1 MSKFGAKFQPKFQK
15 SAKSSLNQ
23 GGFSFKALIKSK
35 ELHKRLGFTFCILL
49 VYRLVSFIPLPGIDV
64 EQIASLQARIS
75 GSFFGMIDVFSG
87 GSLGRM
93 TIMALN
99 IAPYISSSILFQ
111 LLGTISPY
119 FANLKKQGE
128 IGRSKITKYTKWGAL
143 ALSVVQ
149 GYGLATALELMKDTS
164 EIVMFPGWAFRI
176 IACLIFCGSTMLVM
190 WFGEQI
196 TSRGIGNGS
205 SIIIYTG
212 IVANLPSSLVK
223 LFSLGKSGEVAIFK
237 LFLVC
242 LLIFMLF
249 LLIVFV
255 ERIERPVEVHYTR
268 KQISASMMMEARS
281 SYLPIKLNPAGVLP
295 PIFAGTILTVPAM
308 LLSTFGIAKYEWGR
322 YILQNLGHG
331 KWLFTVLYAILIFS
345 VSSIYATMFF
355 DCKETADNLNKSGGF
370 IRGYR
375 PGEQTAKFFEELL
388 LRVSSIGG
396 VYLTLICVVPEIMM
410 SQSLVSLYFSGT
422 SFIIVVGVALDFIER
437 IRTTILSFR
446 YEKLFKSG
454 YGGLM

>member
-1 MSKFGAKFQPKFQK
+1 MRNTKQNVAK
-15 SAKSSLNQ
+15 

-49 VYRLVSFIPLPGIDV
+49 AYRLASFIPLPGIDV
-64 EQIASLQARIS
+64 EQLASVQARIS
-75 GSFFGMIDVFSG
+75 GSFFGMFDVFSG
-87 GSLGRM
+87 GALGRM

-111 LLGTISPY
+111 LLGSVSPY

-128 IGRSKITKYTKWGAL
+128 MGRAKIQKYTKWGAL
-143 ALSVVQ
+143 VLSIVQ

-164 EIVMFPGWAFRI
+164 EIVMFPGFAFRI
-176 IACLIFCGSTMLVM
+176 IACFIFCCSTMLVM

-212 IVANLPSSLVK
+212 IVANLPNSLVQ
-223 LFSLGKSGEVAIFK
+223 LFALGKSGEVALLK
-237 LFLVC
+237 LFIVC
-242 LLIFMLF
+242 LSVLLLF
-249 LLIVFV
+249 TVIVFA

-268 KQISASMMMEARS
+268 KQVSASMIMDART

-295 PIFAGTILTVPAM
+295 PIFAGTILSVPAM
-308 LLSTFGIAKYEWGR
+308 ILSGMGVGKYAWGKYLLD
-322 YILQNLGHG
+322 NLGHG
-331 KWLFTVLYAILIFS
+331 KWLFTVLYAVLIFS
-345 VSSIYATMFF
+345 VSAIYATMFF

-370 IRGYR
+370 IKGYR
-375 PGEQTAKFFEELL
+375 PGEKTRVFLEVLL
-388 LRVSSIGG
+388 KKVATMGG
-396 VYLTLICVVPEIMM
+396 VYLMFICVVPEILM
-410 SQSLVSLYFSGT
+410 SKSLVSLYFGGT

-437 IRTTILSFR
+437 VKTTILSFR